1 MNETTVPSLEETTV
15 RMKRE
20 ILRDILSGRLPPD
33 VRSFACLHNFVDA
46 NEYGGLCTKKVTETL
61 IASFG
66 GRDEDG
72 NIPDG
77 MMTYINDAQDAIN
90 EWLVKRG
97 CNLTEE
103 RPAKTAVITNGALA
117 TILTNL
123 LTNENSGEI
132 DSVEGFEQFVM
143 DIATVVA
150 DYCGGEVHAAT
161 PATPTDEFAT
171 MYAIEI
177 ENIPEGSA
185 AWHHVSNGGTPPAT
199 AVVNRL
205 INTFGEA
212 IENDEEIDGGDAV
225 EQIVEI
231 YHMAR
236 NAAGPVSTAAA
247 NRGTSSIDDLPAVVI
262 EINGGAIHGA
272 RSTIPMRIILLDE
285 DVEGSDGDRIME
297 VNSEEVYVHDYHLV
311 IPAEPGQDGIDP
323 VFVSD
328 IIEQVGAEQDR
339 LDRMRNERNA
349 RRSIFTEAMEAKFIS
364 TSVSPMEEIRIRRDL
379 VAQEVLG
386 CYPQD
391 TVISREHY
399 DADDRFGEC
408 LIWMNSLFELPSWEG
423 RTVGDFLLK
432 HGIPDEPAGL
442 NVIQHNS
449 HQTNKDGVKAGNITL
464 QDLRDA
470 RALGENGWVFPSGLE
485 VWFHA
490 VRIPNTSGAAN

>member
-1 MNETTVPSLEETTV
+1 MNEKNVPTLEETIT

-20 ILRDILSGRLPPD
+20 IVQDVQSGRVPSH
-33 VRSFACLHNFVDA
+33 VQSFGHLHDFVDA
-46 NEYGGLCTKKVTETL
+46 NEYGGLCTDEVADVL
-61 IASFG
+61 IANFG
-66 GRDEDG
+66 GRDKDDAM
-72 NIPDG
+72 PDG
-77 MMTYINDAQDAIN
+77 MASYINDAQNAIN
-90 EWLVKRG
+90 GWIVAGGIRELAEQHAT
-97 CNLTEE
+97 NT
-103 RPAKTAVITNGALA
+103 TVITNSALA
-117 TILTNL
+117 AILTNL

-132 DSVEGFEQFVM
+132 DSMESFEQFVA
-143 DIATVVA
+143 DLATVVA
-150 DYCGGEVHAAT
+150 EYCGGEVHAAT
-161 PATPTDEFAT
+161 PATPANEFAT
-171 MYAIEI
+171 MYAVEI
-177 ENIPEGSA
+177 ENIPEGST
-185 AWHHVSNGGTPPAT
+185 AWNHASNGGIPSAT

-225 EQIVEI
+225 DQIVEI
-231 YHMAR
+231 YHMAKDQQ
-236 NAAGPVSTAAA
+236 AIPVS
-247 NRGTSSIDDLPAVVI
+247 GDLPAVVI
-262 EINGGAIHGA
+262 EIDGGAIHCA
-272 RSTIPMRIILLDE
+272 RSTLPMRIILLDQ
-285 DVEGSDGDRIME
+285 DVEGSDGDRILE
-297 VNSEEVYVHDYHLV
+297 INSEEMYVHDYRLV
-311 IPAEPGQDGIDP
+311 VPAEPGQDGIDP

-391 TVISREHY
+391 TDISREHY

-408 LIWMNSLFELPSWEG
+408 LIWMNSLFELPNWEG

-470 RALGENGWVFPSGLE
+470 RALGENGWVLPSGLE